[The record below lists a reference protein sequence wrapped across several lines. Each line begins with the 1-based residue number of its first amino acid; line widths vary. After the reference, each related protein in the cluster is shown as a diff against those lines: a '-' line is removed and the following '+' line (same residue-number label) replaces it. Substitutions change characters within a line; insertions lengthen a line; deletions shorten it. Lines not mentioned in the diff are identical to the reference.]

1 MVKIDCLLC
10 LRDLFYLHRLNQERS
25 GGIFPRRQIVI
36 VFILPVPFR
45 AERIRPDGELIEFCF
60 LMEHPYELSPL
71 IINAE
76 TDFALQRWRN
86 KTDPNRSC
94 RGRIWTG

>member
-1 MVKIDCLLC
+1 MI
-10 LRDLFYLHRLNQERS
+10 RPPRSSTLFPYTPLFRS
-25 GGIFPRRQIVI
+25 PAGGIFPRRQIVI
-36 VFILPVPFR
+36 VVILPVPFR

-60 LMEHPYELSPL
+60 LMEHPYELAPL

-76 TDFALQRWRN
+76 TDFALQRWWN

-94 RGRIWTG
+94 RGRTCTG